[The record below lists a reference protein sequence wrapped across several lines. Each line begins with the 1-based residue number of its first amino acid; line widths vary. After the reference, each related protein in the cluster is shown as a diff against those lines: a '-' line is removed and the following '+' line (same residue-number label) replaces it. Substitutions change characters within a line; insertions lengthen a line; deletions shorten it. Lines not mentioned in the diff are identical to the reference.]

1 MGESCGLMTPEDS
14 ICAQSHASTLS
25 HSPRLLQVPLWSR
38 IGRLKRQVYP
48 KLTGGGQ
55 NFGGGAS
62 PGVMSALAGRLL
74 CDTYLLGEEGGGD
87 EGREALRRAQPGHHV
102 RNTPPLPPSLPPT
115 SPHPLTPSH
124 LPSPRFLHSLPPP
137 ILPPLAARE
146 LVREV
151 DYTLRTLSASLLGQ
165 VSRSGAGMQLK
176 PWTLS
181 CRRYPCGG
189 RST

>member
-74 CDTYLLGEEGGGD
+74 CDTYLLGEREGGRGVD
-87 EGREALRRAQPGHHV
+87 EGGKRGKGRPGHHV
-102 RNTPPLPPSLPPT
+102 SGPPNSPSTLPLPP
-115 SPHPLTPSH
+115 
-124 LPSPRFLHSLPPP
+124 PPP
-137 ILPPLAARE
+137 LQPVSWCARWTT
-146 LVREV
+146 RCAHC
-151 DYTLRTLSASLLGQ
+151 RHHC
-165 VSRSGAGMQLK
+165 SG
-176 PWTLS
+176 
-181 CRRYPCGG
+181 R
-189 RST
+189 